1 MNKMT
6 SKEYLIDITL
16 IELDVGAQKKAAS
29 KVMCEIHYGDGD
41 TYLKIK
47 LQPLVKNGIASF
59 YEERLRIPYSSE
71 IALVFKMFRS
81 KKEIFL
87 GHYTI

>member
-1 MNKMT
+1 MT

-16 IELDVGAQKKAAS
+16 MSLDVGRQAKSAS

-41 TYLKIK
+41 SYLRIK

-59 YEERLRIPYSSE
+59 YEERIRIPYSAE
-71 IALVFKMFRS
+71 IALVFKMFRA

-87 GHYTI
+87 GHYTIEI

>member
-16 IELDVGAQKKAAS
+16 VSLDVGRQTKTAS
-29 KVMCEIHYGDGD
+29 KVLCEIHYGDGD
-41 TYLKIK
+41 SYLRIK

-59 YEERLRIPYSSE
+59 YE
-71 IALVFKMFRS
+71 
-81 KKEIFL
+81 
-87 GHYTI
+87 

>member
-6 SKEYLIDITL
+6 SKEYLVDITL
-16 IELDVGAQKKAAS
+16 ISLDVGRHAKQTS

-41 TYLKIK
+41 SYLRIK

-59 YEERLRIPYSSE
+59 YE
-71 IALVFKMFRS
+71 
-81 KKEIFL
+81 
-87 GHYTI
+87 